1 MIPDPVAVLITGMG
15 STTAISVAKAL
26 RQQTELPLRLIGT
39 DIHRGAEIAGSTF
52 CDRFHQVPTADDP
65 EYPDAV
71 LDICKQEEIRVLF
84 PIIDA
89 ELAVV
94 AREEARFRERGV
106 LPWIARAETV
116 AACNDKY
123 RTYVFLERNG
133 FPTARTWLPEQLPDL
148 EDRPAFPLIVKP
160 IDGVSSRDVLYVE
173 DGSELSAA
181 LRRVRSPVV
190 QEYLRGTEYTV
201 DVVTDQES
209 RVLAVVPRERMQVKA
224 GISYKART
232 VRAPRLIELAGEI
245 ARRLEMRGHCNI
257 QCRIDGEQIRFF
269 EINPRFSGTLPL
281 TVAAGVNSPLI
292 LLKLALGIPLERDY
306 FDFEPG
312 VYMARYWEEVFSHAV

>member
-1 MIPDPVAVLITGMG
+1 VAVLITGMG

-26 RQQTELPLRLIGT
+26 RQQMELPVRLIGT
-39 DIHRGAEIAGSTF
+39 DIHQGWEIAGSTF

-65 EYPDAV
+65 EYLSTV
-71 LDICKQEEIRVLF
+71 LGICEQEEIRVLF

-89 ELAVV
+89 ELEVV
-94 AREEARFRERGV
+94 ARGEPRFRERGV
-106 LPWIARAETV
+106 LPWIARPETV

-123 RTYVFLERNG
+123 RTYEFLERNG
-133 FPTARTWLPEQLPDL
+133 FPTPRTWLPEQLAGQQDHPG
-148 EDRPAFPLIVKP
+148 FPLIVKP
-160 IDGVSSRDVLYVE
+160 VDGVSSRDVFYVE
-173 DGSELSAA
+173 NELELSAA
-181 LRRVRSPVV
+181 LRKVRSPVV
-190 QEYLRGTEYTV
+190 QEYLRGIEYTV

-224 GISYKART
+224 GLSYKART
-232 VRAPRLIELAGEI
+232 VRQPRLTELAGEI

-312 VYMARYWEEVFSHAV
+312 VFMARYWEEAFSRPV